1 MDRNSLIGLLLIGLI
16 FIVWMQLL
24 SPSKPKQQPLPKRAD
39 TTQTASAS
47 IDSDSLKKLEAF
59 EKVRMLGVFSSA
71 AEGEEKLITI
81 ETDLFTAVLS
91 SKGATLKSFVQ
102 KKYLNE
108 ERKPFDLITSLN
120 GATALFFQ
128 TRDGKNITT
137 TDLYFTPKIESEK
150 LTISGQQSA
159 KIPFELMLE
168 GGKKIEIVYTFAGN
182 TYRFDYQT
190 RLVGLS
196 DLVQNGEY
204 QVVWH
209 GGLAHSEKNKLD
221 EAMRSYAHA
230 MQAGELLKLDAE
242 KAGETKKA
250 NPDGKTKWVSVQSK
264 YFIASIINESE
275 SKGAYLQGYRNT
287 DNEKLVFEDYTV
299 ALREDLPF
307 KQNEVKGNFA
317 LYVGPLDYDLLKD
330 NGVGLERAIDF
341 GWEWLTRPFAEWLIV
356 PVFNFLNQYI
366 SNYGIII
373 IIFAFLIKLVTY
385 PLTAASTN
393 SMKKMATLQPQLQA
407 VQEKYKNDPAKLQ
420 TELSKIYKEA
430 GVNPLSGCL
439 PVLLQMPLLIAMYNV
454 FSASIQLRQESFLW
468 ADDLSAPDAV
478 IHFPFSIPLYGDHIA
493 VYPILMAISIYIQQK
508 ITPQQSG
515 AMAEQMKIMTYIFP
529 IMMLLFFNNLPAGL
543 GLYYLMFNVFGLIQ
557 QVYTNLTLPK
567 PAVKPVQAVTQ
578 PSKPKK
584 KKEKVA

>member
-24 SPSKPKQQPLPKRAD
+24 SPSKPKKPPFPKQVD
-39 TTQTASAS
+39 TSMAATAT

-59 EKVRMLGVFSSA
+59 EKARSLGVFSAA
-71 AEGEEKLITI
+71 AEGEEKLITV

-91 SKGATLKSFVQ
+91 SKGATLKSFTQ
-102 KKYLNE
+102 KKYFNE
-108 ERKPFDLITSLN
+108 ERKPFDLITSPS

-137 TDLYFTPKIESEK
+137 TDLYFTPKIDLEK
-150 LTISGQQSA
+150 LTVSGKQTG
-159 KIPFELMLE
+159 KIPFELTLG
-168 GGKKIEIVYTFAGN
+168 GGKKIEITYTFTGDL
-182 TYRFDYQT
+182 YRIDFQT
-190 RLVGLS
+190 NLVGLS
-196 DLVQNGEY
+196 DVVQNGEY
-204 QVVWH
+204 QVVWS
-209 GGLAHSEKNKLD
+209 GGIAHSEKNKLD
-221 EAMRSYAHA
+221 ESMRSCAHA

-242 KAGETKKA
+242 KAGETKKE

-264 YFIASIINESE
+264 YFIAAIIAENE

-287 DNEKLVFEDYTV
+287 DDEKLVFEDYTV

-330 NGVGLERAIDF
+330 NDVGLERAIDF

-356 PVFNFLNQYI
+356 PVFNFLNKFI
-366 SNYGIII
+366 TNYGIII

-385 PLTAASTN
+385 PLTSASTN
-393 SMKKMATLQPQLQA
+393 SMKKMATLQPQIQA

-493 VYPILMAISIYIQQK
+493 IYPILMAISIYIQQK

-515 AMAEQMKIMTYIFP
+515 PAAEQMKVLTYIFP

-543 GLYYLMFNVFGLIQ
+543 GLYYFMFNVFGLIQ
-557 QVYTNLTLPK
+557 QVYTNSTLPK
-567 PAVKPVQAVTQ
+567 PVSKSIKAVT
-578 PSKPKK
+578 PSPTKK
-584 KKEKVA
+584 KKEKVV

>member
-24 SPSKPKQQPLPKRAD
+24 SPSKPKPKPLPKQTD
-39 TTQTASAS
+39 TSAAAT
-47 IDSDSLKKLEAF
+47 IDLDSLKKLEAYQ
-59 EKVRMLGVFSSA
+59 KANALGVFSPA
-71 AEGEEKLITI
+71 AEGEEKLITV

-108 ERKPFDLITSLN
+108 ERKPFDLITSPS

-137 TDLYFTPKIESEK
+137 TDLYFSPKINTEKILLKGNQSEK
-150 LTISGQQSA
+150 V
-159 KIPFELMLE
+159 PFELVLPD
-168 GGKKIEIVYTFAGN
+168 GKKIEITYTFVGN
-182 TYRFDYQT
+182 LYRFEYQT
-190 RLVGLS
+190 NLVGLS
-196 DLVQNGEY
+196 DIVINGEY
-204 QVVWH
+204 QVVWN

-230 MQAGELLKLDAE
+230 IQAGELLKLDAD
-242 KAGETKKA
+242 KAGETKKV

-264 YFIASIINESE
+264 YFIAAIIAETE

-287 DNEKLVFEDYTV
+287 DDENLVFEDYTV

-330 NGVGLERAIDF
+330 NGVGLERALDF

-407 VQEKYKNDPAKLQ
+407 VQEKYKDDPAKLQ
-420 TELSKIYKEA
+420 SELGKIYKEA

-454 FSASIQLRQESFLW
+454 FSASIQLRQQSFLW

-493 VYPILMAISIYIQQK
+493 VYPILMAISIYVQQK

-515 AMAEQMKIMTYIFP
+515 AMADQMKIMTYIFP

-543 GLYYLMFNVFGLIQ
+543 GLYYFMFNVFGLVQ
-557 QVYTNLTLPK
+557 QVYTNSTLPK
-567 PAVKPVQAVTQ
+567 PVAKPAQAISPNGT
-578 PSKPKK
+578 KKK

>member
-24 SPSKPKQQPLPKRAD
+24 SPSKPKPKPLPKQTD
-39 TTQTASAS
+39 TSAAAT
-47 IDSDSLKKLEAF
+47 IDLDSLKKLEAYQ
-59 EKVRMLGVFSSA
+59 KANALGVFSPA
-71 AEGEEKLITI
+71 AEGEEKLITV

-108 ERKPFDLITSLN
+108 ERKPFDLITSPS

-137 TDLYFTPKIESEK
+137 TDLYFSPKINTEKILLKGNQSEK
-150 LTISGQQSA
+150 V
-159 KIPFELMLE
+159 PFELVLPD
-168 GGKKIEIVYTFAGN
+168 GKKIEITYTFVGN
-182 TYRFDYQT
+182 LYRFEYQT
-190 RLVGLS
+190 NLVGLS
-196 DLVQNGEY
+196 DIVINGEY
-204 QVVWH
+204 QVVWN

-230 MQAGELLKLDAE
+230 IQAGELLKLDAD
-242 KAGETKKA
+242 KAGETKKV

-264 YFIASIINESE
+264 YFIAAIIAETE

-287 DNEKLVFEDYTV
+287 DDEKLVFEDYTV

-307 KQNEVKGNFA
+307 NQNEVKGNFA

-330 NGVGLERAIDF
+330 NGVGLERALDF

-407 VQEKYKNDPAKLQ
+407 VQEKYKDDPAKLQ
-420 TELSKIYKEA
+420 SELGKIYKEA

-454 FSASIQLRQESFLW
+454 FSASIQLRQQSFLW
-468 ADDLSAPDAV
+468 ADDLSTPDAV

-493 VYPILMAISIYIQQK
+493 VYPILMAISIYVQQK

-515 AMAEQMKIMTYIFP
+515 AMADQMKIMTYIFP

-543 GLYYLMFNVFGLIQ
+543 GLYYFMFNVFGLVQ
-557 QVYTNLTLPK
+557 QVYTNSTLPK
-567 PAVKPVQAVTQ
+567 PVAKPAQAISPNGT
-578 PSKPKK
+578 KKK

>member
-39 TTQTASAS
+39 TTQTATAS

-59 EKVRMLGVFSSA
+59 EKVRALGMFSSA

-108 ERKPFDLITSLN
+108 ERKPFDLITSPN

-137 TDLYFTPKIESEK
+137 TDLYFTPKVESDK

-159 KIPFELMLE
+159 KIPFELTLE
-168 GGKKIEIVYTFAGN
+168 GGKKIEIVYTFVGN
-182 TYRFDYQT
+182 LYRFDYQT
-190 RLVGLS
+190 NLVGLGEI
-196 DLVQNGEY
+196 VQNGEY
-204 QVVWH
+204 QVVWN
-209 GGLAHSEKNKLD
+209 GGIAHSEKNKLD

-242 KAGETKKA
+242 KAGETRKE

-264 YFIASIINESE
+264 YFIAAIINENE

-287 DNEKLVFEDYTV
+287 NDEKLVFEDYIV

-307 KQNEVKGNFA
+307 KQNEVKGKFA

-330 NGVGLERAIDF
+330 NDVGLERAIDF

-543 GLYYLMFNVFGLIQ
+543 GLYYFMFNVFGLIQ

-567 PAVKPVQAVTQ
+567 PATKPVQAVA
-578 PSKPKK
+578 PASKPKK

>member
-24 SPSKPKQQPLPKRAD
+24 APSKPKQPPLRKQTD
-39 TTQTASAS
+39 TSTAAAAV
-47 IDSDSLKKLEAF
+47 IDADSLKKLEAF
-59 EKVRMLGVFSSA
+59 EKARALGVFSAA
-71 AEGEEKLITI
+71 AEGEEKLITV

-108 ERKPFDLITSLN
+108 ERKPFDLITSPS

-137 TDLYFTPKIESEK
+137 TDLYFKPKIEAEKITLSGKQSE
-150 LTISGQQSA
+150 
-159 KIPFELMLE
+159 KIPFELTLE
-168 GGKKIEIVYTFAGN
+168 NGRKIEVIYTFVGDL
-182 TYRFDYQT
+182 YRVNYQT
-190 RLVGLS
+190 SLVGLS
-196 DLVQNGEY
+196 DVVQNGEY
-204 QVVWH
+204 QVVWS
-209 GGLAHSEKNKLD
+209 GGIAHSEKNKLD
-221 EAMRSYAHA
+221 ESMRACAHA

-242 KAGETKKA
+242 KAGETKKE

-264 YFIASIINESE
+264 YFIAAIIAENE

-287 DNEKLVFEDYTV
+287 DDEKLIFEDYMV

-307 KQNEVKGNFA
+307 KQNEVKGNFV

-330 NGVGLERAIDF
+330 NDVGLERAIDF

-356 PVFNFLNQYI
+356 PVFNFLNKFI
-366 SNYGIII
+366 TNYGIII

-393 SMKKMATLQPQLQA
+393 SMKKMATLQPQMQA

-493 VYPILMAISIYIQQK
+493 IYPILMAISIYIQQK

-515 AMAEQMKIMTYIFP
+515 PAAEQMKIMTYIFP

-543 GLYYLMFNVFGLIQ
+543 GLYYFMFNVFGLIQ

-567 PAVKPVQAVTQ
+567 PVAKPIQAVT
-578 PSKPKK
+578 PSPTKK
-584 KKEKVA
+584 KKAKVV

>member
-24 SPSKPKQQPLPKRAD
+24 SPSKPKQPPLQKQTD
-39 TTQTASAS
+39 TSTAAAV
-47 IDSDSLKKLEAF
+47 IDTDSLKKLEAF
-59 EKVRMLGVFSSA
+59 EKARTLGVFSA
-71 AEGEEKLITI
+71 VARGEERLITV
-81 ETDLFTAVLS
+81 ETDCFTAVLS

-102 KKYLNE
+102 KNYFNE
-108 ERKPFDLITSLN
+108 ERKPFDLITAPH

-137 TDLYFTPKIESEK
+137 TDLYFTPKIDLEK
-150 LTISGQQSA
+150 LTVSGKQTG
-159 KIPFELMLE
+159 KIPFELVLD
-168 GGKKIEIVYTFAGN
+168 GGKKIEITYTFTGDL
-182 TYRFDYQT
+182 YRMDFQT
-190 RLVGLS
+190 NLVGLS
-196 DLVQNGEY
+196 DVVQNGEY
-204 QVVWH
+204 QVVWN
-209 GGLAHSEKNKLD
+209 GGIAHSEKNKLD
-221 EAMRSYAHA
+221 ESLRSYAHA
-230 MQAGELLKLDAE
+230 IQAGELLKLDAE
-242 KAGETKKA
+242 KAGETKKE

-264 YFIASIINESE
+264 YFIAAVVAENE

-287 DNEKLVFEDYTV
+287 DDEKLVFEDYTV

-307 KQNEVKGNFA
+307 KQSEVKGNFA

-341 GWEWLTRPFAEWLIV
+341 GWEWLTRPFAEWIIV
-356 PVFNFLNQYI
+356 PVFNFLNKFI
-366 SNYGIII
+366 TNYGLII

-393 SMKKMATLQPQLQA
+393 SMKKMATLQPQMQA

-420 TELSKIYKEA
+420 NELGKIYKEA

-493 VYPILMAISIYIQQK
+493 IYPILMAISIYIQQK

-543 GLYYLMFNVFGLIQ
+543 GLYYLMFNVFGLVQ
-557 QVYTNLTLPK
+557 QVYTNSTLPK
-567 PAVKPVQAVTQ
+567 PVAKPLQAV
-578 PSKPKK
+578 SSSSPKK
-584 KKEKVA
+584 KKEKAL

>member
-24 SPSKPKQQPLPKRAD
+24 SPSKPKPKPLPKQTD
-39 TTQTASAS
+39 TSAAAT
-47 IDSDSLKKLEAF
+47 IDLDSLKKLEAYQ
-59 EKVRMLGVFSSA
+59 KANALGVFSPA
-71 AEGEEKLITI
+71 AEGEEKLITV

-108 ERKPFDLITSLN
+108 ERKPFDLITSPS

-137 TDLYFTPKIESEK
+137 TDLYFSPKINTEKILLKGNQSEK
-150 LTISGQQSA
+150 V
-159 KIPFELMLE
+159 PFELVLPD
-168 GGKKIEIVYTFAGN
+168 GKKIEITYTFVGN
-182 TYRFDYQT
+182 LYRFEYQT
-190 RLVGLS
+190 NLVGLS
-196 DLVQNGEY
+196 DIVINGEY
-204 QVVWH
+204 QVVWN

-230 MQAGELLKLDAE
+230 IQAGELLKLDAN
-242 KAGETKKA
+242 KAGEIKKE

-264 YFIASIINESE
+264 YFIAAIIAETE

-287 DNEKLVFEDYTV
+287 DDEKLVFEDYTV

-330 NGVGLERAIDF
+330 NGVGLERALDF

-407 VQEKYKNDPAKLQ
+407 VQEKYKDDPAKLQ
-420 TELSKIYKEA
+420 SELGKIYKEA

-454 FSASIQLRQESFLW
+454 FSASIQLRQQSFLW

-493 VYPILMAISIYIQQK
+493 VYPILMAISIYVQQK

-515 AMAEQMKIMTYIFP
+515 AMADQMKIMTYIFP

-543 GLYYLMFNVFGLIQ
+543 GLYYFMFNVFGLVQ
-557 QVYTNLTLPK
+557 QVYTNSTLPK
-567 PAVKPVQAVTQ
+567 PVAKPAQAISPNGT
-578 PSKPKK
+578 KKK

>member
-24 SPSKPKQQPLPKRAD
+24 TPSKPKPKPRLKTID
-39 TTQTASAS
+39 TTATTTV
-47 IDSDSLKKLEAF
+47 DSDSLERLKAYQKANA
-59 EKVRMLGVFSSA
+59 LGMFSPA
-71 AEGEEKLITI
+71 AEGEERLITV

-108 ERKPFDLITSLN
+108 ARKPFDLITSPS

-137 TDLYFTPKIESEK
+137 TDLYFTPKTNAEKVTLTGKQSE
-150 LTISGQQSA
+150 
-159 KIPFELMLE
+159 KIPFELVLPD
-168 GGKKIEIVYTFAGN
+168 GKKIEITYTFVGN
-182 TYRFDYQT
+182 SYRFDYQT
-190 RLVGLS
+190 NLVGLG
-196 DLVQNGEY
+196 DVVINGEY
-204 QVVWH
+204 QVVWN

-221 EAMRSYAHA
+221 EAMRSHAHA
-230 MQAGELLKLDAE
+230 MQAGELLKLDAD
-242 KAGETKKA
+242 KAGETKKQS
-250 NPDGKTKWVSVQSK
+250 PDGKTKWVSVQSK
-264 YFIASIINESE
+264 YFIAAIIAETE
-275 SKGAYLQGYRNT
+275 SKGAYLQGYRNS
-287 DNEKLVFEDYTV
+287 DDEKLVFEDYVV

-330 NGVGLERAIDF
+330 NDVGLERALDF

-373 IIFAFLIKLVTY
+373 IIFALLIKLVTY

-393 SMKKMATLQPQLQA
+393 SMKKLAALQPQLQA
-407 VQEKYKNDPAKLQ
+407 VQEKYKNDPVKLQ
-420 TELSKIYKEA
+420 NELSKIYREA
-430 GVNPLSGCL
+430 GVNPFSGCL
-439 PVLLQMPLLIAMYNV
+439 PILLQMPLLIAMYNV
-454 FSASIQLRQESFLW
+454 FSASIQLRQEPFLW

-478 IHFPFSIPLYGDHIA
+478 VHLPFSIPLYGDHIA
-493 VYPILMAISIYIQQK
+493 VYPILMAVSIYIQQK

-515 AMAEQMKIMTYIFP
+515 AAAEQMKIMTYIFP
-529 IMMLLFFNNLPAGL
+529 ILMLLLFNNLPAGL
-543 GLYYLMFNVFGLIQ
+543 GLYYFMFNVFGLIQ
-557 QVYTNLTLPK
+557 QVYTNIRLPK
-567 PAVKPVQAVTQ
+567 PAAKSAHAVL
-578 PSKPKK
+578 PNGAKKK

>member
-24 SPSKPKQQPLPKRAD
+24 SPSKPKPKPLPKQTD
-39 TTQTASAS
+39 TSAAAT
-47 IDSDSLKKLEAF
+47 INLDSLKKLEAYQ
-59 EKVRMLGVFSSA
+59 KANALGVFSSA
-71 AEGEEKLITI
+71 AEGEEKLITV

-108 ERKPFDLITSLN
+108 ERKPFDLITSPS

-137 TDLYFTPKIESEK
+137 TDLYFSPKINTEKISLKGKQSE
-150 LTISGQQSA
+150 
-159 KIPFELMLE
+159 KIPFELTLPD
-168 GGKKIEIVYTFAGN
+168 GKKIEITYTFVGN
-182 TYRFDYQT
+182 LYRFDYQT
-190 RLVGLS
+190 NLVGLS
-196 DLVQNGEY
+196 DIVINGEY
-204 QVVWH
+204 QVVWN
-209 GGLAHSEKNKLD
+209 GGIAHSEKNKLD

-230 MQAGELLKLDAE
+230 IQAGELLKLDAD
-242 KAGETKKA
+242 KAGETKKE

-264 YFIASIINESE
+264 YFIAAIIAETE

-287 DNEKLVFEDYTV
+287 DDEKLVFEDYTV
-299 ALREDLPF
+299 ALREELPF

-330 NGVGLERAIDF
+330 NGVGLERALDF

-407 VQEKYKNDPAKLQ
+407 VQEKYKDDPAKLQ
-420 TELSKIYKEA
+420 SELGKIYKEA

-454 FSASIQLRQESFLW
+454 FSASIQLRQQSFLW

-493 VYPILMAISIYIQQK
+493 VYPILMAISIYIQQR

-515 AMAEQMKIMTYIFP
+515 AMADQMKIMTYIFP

-557 QVYTNLTLPK
+557 QVYTNMTLPK
-567 PAVKPVQAVTQ
+567 PAAKPVQAVS
-578 PSKPKK
+578 PNGAKKK

>member
-1 MDRNSLIGLLLIGLI
+1 MDRNALIGLLLIGLI

-24 SPSKPKQQPLPKRAD
+24 APSKPKPKPKPKLDD
-39 TTQTASAS
+39 TTTAVVDA
-47 IDSDSLKKLEAF
+47 DSLKRAQELEKARALGAF
-59 EKVRMLGVFSSA
+59 SA
-71 AEGEEKLITI
+71 AAQGEEKLITV

-108 ERKPFDLITSLN
+108 ERKPFDLVTASN
-120 GATALFFQ
+120 GAIALFFQ

-137 TDLYFTPKIESEK
+137 TDLYFAPKFNGDKLTLSGKQSEK
-150 LTISGQQSA
+150 V
-159 KIPFELMLE
+159 PFELALPD
-168 GGKKIEIVYTFAGN
+168 GKKIEIVYRFVGDS
-182 TYRFDYQT
+182 YRFDLQT
-190 RLVGLS
+190 NLVGLGEI
-196 DLVQNGEY
+196 VNNAEY
-204 QVVWH
+204 QVVWN
-209 GGLAHSEKNKLD
+209 GGLAHSERSRLD

-230 MQAGELLKLDAE
+230 MQADELLKLDAD
-242 KAGETKKA
+242 KAGETKKS

-264 YFIASIINESE
+264 YFIAAIIAENE
-275 SKGAYLQGYRNT
+275 SKGAYLEGYRNS
-287 DNEKLVFEDYTV
+287 DDEKLAFENYVV

-307 KQNEVKGNFA
+307 KQREVKGNFS

-330 NGVGLERAIDF
+330 NGVGLERALDF

-366 SNYGIII
+366 TNYGIII

-393 SMKKMATLQPQLQA
+393 SMKKLSMLQPQIQA

-420 TELSKIYKEA
+420 DELAKIYKEA

-439 PVLLQMPLLIAMYNV
+439 PILLQMPLLIAMYNV

-478 IHFPFSIPLYGDHIA
+478 VRLPFSIPLYGDHIA
-493 VYPILMAISIYIQQK
+493 LYPILMAISIYVQQK
-508 ITPQQSG
+508 ITPQQST
-515 AMAEQMKIMTYIFP
+515 AAAEQMKVMNVIFP
-529 IMMLLFFNNLPAGL
+529 IMMLLLFNNLPAGL
-543 GLYYLMFNVFGLIQ
+543 GLYYFMFNVFGLIQ
-557 QVYTNLTLPK
+557 QIYANSTLPK
-567 PAVKPVQAVTQ
+567 AQTKPAPAVSAPA
-578 PSKPKK
+578 PKK

>member
-24 SPSKPKQQPLPKRAD
+24 SPSKPKPKPLPKQTD
-39 TTQTASAS
+39 TSAAAT
-47 IDSDSLKKLEAF
+47 IDLDSLKKLEAYQ
-59 EKVRMLGVFSSA
+59 KANALGVFSPA
-71 AEGEEKLITI
+71 AEGEEKLITV

-108 ERKPFDLITSLN
+108 ERKPFDLITSPS

-137 TDLYFTPKIESEK
+137 TDLYFSPKINTEKILLKGNQSEK
-150 LTISGQQSA
+150 V
-159 KIPFELMLE
+159 PFELVLPD
-168 GGKKIEIVYTFAGN
+168 GKKIEITYTFVGN
-182 TYRFDYQT
+182 LYRFEYQT
-190 RLVGLS
+190 NLVGLS
-196 DLVQNGEY
+196 DIVINGEY
-204 QVVWH
+204 QVVWN

-230 MQAGELLKLDAE
+230 IQAGELLKLDAD
-242 KAGETKKA
+242 KAGETKKV

-264 YFIASIINESE
+264 YFIAAIIAENE

-287 DNEKLVFEDYTV
+287 DDENLVFEDYTV

-330 NGVGLERAIDF
+330 NGVGLERALDF

-407 VQEKYKNDPAKLQ
+407 VQEKYKDDPAKLQ
-420 TELSKIYKEA
+420 SELGKIYKEA

-454 FSASIQLRQESFLW
+454 FSASIQLRQQSFLW

-493 VYPILMAISIYIQQK
+493 VYPILMAISIYVQQK

-515 AMAEQMKIMTYIFP
+515 AMADQMKIMTYIFP

-543 GLYYLMFNVFGLIQ
+543 GLYYFMFNVFGLVQ
-557 QVYTNLTLPK
+557 QVYTNSTLPK
-567 PAVKPVQAVTQ
+567 PVAKPAQAISPNGT
-578 PSKPKK
+578 KKK

>member
-24 SPSKPKQQPLPKRAD
+24 SPSKPKPKPLPKTTD
-39 TTQTASAS
+39 TTASAAV
-47 IDSDSLKKLEAF
+47 IDSDSLKKLEAYQ
-59 EKVRMLGVFSSA
+59 KTNALGVFSPA
-71 AEGEEKLITI
+71 AEGEEKLITV

-102 KKYLNE
+102 KKYLNQ
-108 ERKPFDLITSLN
+108 ERKPFDLITSPS

-128 TRDGKNITT
+128 TRDGKNINT
-137 TDLYFTPKIESEK
+137 TDLYFTPKVSSEK
-150 LTISGQQSA
+150 VTLTGKQSE
-159 KIPFELMLE
+159 KIPFELVLPD
-168 GGKKIEIVYTFAGN
+168 GKKIEITYTIVGN
-182 TYRFDYQT
+182 LYRLDYQT
-190 RLVGLS
+190 NLVGLS
-196 DLVQNGEY
+196 DIVINGEY
-204 QVVWH
+204 QVVWN

-221 EAMRSYAHA
+221 EALRSYAHA
-230 MQAGELLKLDAE
+230 IQAGELLKLDAE
-242 KAGETKKA
+242 KAGETKKE

-264 YFIASIINESE
+264 YFIAAIIAENE

-287 DNEKLVFEDYTV
+287 DDEKLVFEDYTV

-307 KQNEVKGNFA
+307 KQSEVKGNFA

-330 NGVGLERAIDF
+330 NGVGLERALDF

-366 SNYGIII
+366 ASYGLII

-407 VQEKYKNDPAKLQ
+407 VQEKYKDDPAKLQ
-420 TELSKIYKEA
+420 TELGKIYKEA

-454 FSASIQLRQESFLW
+454 FSASIQLRQQSFLW

-493 VYPILMAISIYIQQK
+493 IYPILMAISIYVQQK

-543 GLYYLMFNVFGLIQ
+543 GLYYLMFNVFGLVQ
-557 QVYTNLTLPK
+557 QVYTNSTLPK
-567 PAVKPVQAVTQ
+567 PVAKPVQAIS
-578 PSKPKK
+578 PNGAKKK

>member
-24 SPSKPKQQPLPKRAD
+24 SPSKPKPKPFPKQTD
-39 TTQTASAS
+39 TSAAAT
-47 IDSDSLKKLEAF
+47 IDLDSLKKLEAYQ
-59 EKVRMLGVFSSA
+59 KANALGVFSPA
-71 AEGEEKLITI
+71 AEGEEKLITV

-108 ERKPFDLITSLN
+108 ERKPFDLITSPS

-137 TDLYFTPKIESEK
+137 TDLYFTPKVNSEK
-150 LTISGQQSA
+150 ILLKGNQSE
-159 KIPFELMLE
+159 KIPFELVLPD
-168 GGKKIEIVYTFAGN
+168 GRNIEITYTFVGN
-182 TYRFDYQT
+182 LYRLDYQT
-190 RLVGLS
+190 NLVGLS
-196 DLVQNGEY
+196 DIVINGEY
-204 QVVWH
+204 QVVWN

-230 MQAGELLKLDAE
+230 IQAGELLKLDAD
-242 KAGETKKA
+242 KAGETKKE

-264 YFIASIINESE
+264 YFIAAIIAEKE

-287 DNEKLVFEDYTV
+287 DDEKLVFEDYTV

-330 NGVGLERAIDF
+330 NGVGLERALDF

-407 VQEKYKNDPAKLQ
+407 VQEKYKDDPAKLQ
-420 TELSKIYKEA
+420 SELGKIYKEA

-515 AMAEQMKIMTYIFP
+515 AMADQMKIMTYIFP

-557 QVYTNLTLPK
+557 QVYTNSTLPK
-567 PAVKPVQAVTQ
+567 PAAKPAQAVS
-578 PSKPKK
+578 PNGAKKK

>member
-1 MDRNSLIGLLLIGLI
+1 MDRNSLIGLLLIGII

-24 SPSKPKQQPLPKRAD
+24 SPSKPKPKPLPKQTD
-39 TTQTASAS
+39 TSATAM
-47 IDSDSLKKLEAF
+47 IDADSLKKLEAL
-59 EKVRMLGVFSSA
+59 EKVRAFGVFSSA
-71 AEGEEKLITI
+71 AEGEEKLITV

-108 ERKPFDLITSLN
+108 ARKPFDLITSPK

-137 TDLYFTPKIESEK
+137 TDLYFTPKRDAEKITLSGKQSE
-150 LTISGQQSA
+150 
-159 KIPFELMLE
+159 KIPFELTLE
-168 GGKKIEIVYTFAGN
+168 DGKKIEITYTFVGN
-182 TYRFDYQT
+182 LYRFDYQT
-190 RLVGLS
+190 NLVGLG
-196 DLVQNGEY
+196 DVVQNGEY
-204 QVVWH
+204 QVVWN
-209 GGLAHSEKNKLD
+209 GGIAHSEKNRLD
-221 EAMRSYAHA
+221 EAMRSYAYA

-242 KAGETKKA
+242 KAGETKKE

-264 YFIASIINESE
+264 YFIAAIIAENE

-287 DNEKLVFEDYTV
+287 DDEKLILEDYTV
-299 ALREDLPF
+299 ALREDFPF
-307 KQNEVKGNFA
+307 KQQEVKGSFA

-330 NGVGLERAIDF
+330 NDVGLERAIDF

-366 SNYGIII
+366 SNYGLII

-420 TELSKIYKEA
+420 AELGKIYKEA
-430 GVNPLSGCL
+430 GVNPFSGCL

-529 IMMLLFFNNLPAGL
+529 ALMLIFFNNLPAGL
-543 GLYYLMFNVFGLIQ
+543 GLYYFMFNVFGLIQ
-557 QVYTNLTLPK
+557 QVYTNSTLPK
-567 PAVKPVQAVTQ
+567 PAAKPVQALT
-578 PSKPKK
+578 PSGAKK